1 MNIRMSPARRV
12 PPNFFGFG
20 FGLAGLG
27 EVWRVAEHYGHAP
40 AVVATGL
47 AVLSGLAWLA
57 VLLAYLRYAM
67 ADRPALPRDFA
78 DPALAPFL
86 SLALI
91 IPMFLAVLG
100 VVPYA
105 PRLGKLLFDV
115 FLALTVILGGWFT
128 GQWIY
133 GPLELDK
140 FHPGYLL
147 PTVAGALIGSDGA
160 AIVGQHRLAGV
171 MFGFGVLSWLTI
183 GSIIV
188 GRLFLRPPL
197 PTQLLPT
204 LTIEVAPAA
213 VASLAW
219 FDNHGDHID
228 AVTAML
234 AGYGLLMVLAQLRLL
249 PVYRRLPF
257 MPGTWSFAFSW
268 STVASA
274 ALHWLNDIRPAG
286 YQAEEYLVVAAI
298 SVLVSAIAARTLTAL
313 CRRDLLPQAIEAGPA
328 PPAQAAD
335 RAQGGTARA

>member
-1 MNIRMSPARRV
+1 MNIRMSRARRV
-12 PPNFFGFG
+12 PPNFFGIG

-27 EVWRVAEHYGHAP
+27 EVWRVAEHYGPVP
-40 AVVATGL
+40 AVVATVL
-47 AVLSGLAWLA
+47 AVLSALAWLA
-57 VLLAYLRYAM
+57 VLLAYLRYVM
-67 ADRPALPRDFA
+67 ADRLALARDFA

-86 SLALI
+86 ALALI

-100 VVPYA
+100 VAPYA
-105 PRLGKLLFDV
+105 PGLGKLLFDV
-115 FLALTVILGGWFT
+115 FLALTVIIGSWLT

-133 GPLELDK
+133 GPLELGK

-147 PTVAGALIGSDGA
+147 PTVAGGLIGSDGA
-160 AIVGQHRLAGV
+160 AVVGQHRLAEV
-171 MFGFGVLSWLTI
+171 MFGFGVLSWLTV
-183 GSIIV
+183 GSVIV

-228 AVTAML
+228 TVTAVL

-249 PVYRRLPF
+249 PAYRRLPF
-257 MPGTWSFAFSW
+257 MASTWSFAFSW
-268 STVASA
+268 SAVASA

-286 YQAEEYLVVAAI
+286 YQAEENLLVAAI
-298 SVLVSAIAARTLTAL
+298 STVICAIAARTLTAL
-313 CRRDLLPQAIEAGPA
+313 FRHELLPQAIEAAPASPALAADPALRGPA
-328 PPAQAAD
+328 EA
-335 RAQGGTARA
+335 

>member
-12 PPNFFGFG
+12 PPNFFGVG

-27 EVWRVAEHYGHAP
+27 EVWRVAGHYGRVP
-40 AVVATGL
+40 AVVATVL

-57 VLLAYLRYAM
+57 VLLAYLRYVM
-67 ADRPALPRDFA
+67 ADRPALARDFA

-115 FLALTVILGGWFT
+115 FLALTVILGSWLT

-147 PTVAGALIGSDGA
+147 PTVAGGLIGSDGA
-160 AIVGQHRLAGV
+160 AIVGQHRLAEV

-228 AVTAML
+228 VVTAAL

-249 PVYRRLPF
+249 PAYRRLPF

-268 STVASA
+268 SAVASA
-274 ALHWLNDIRPAG
+274 ALHWLNGIRPTG
-286 YQAEEYLVVAAI
+286 YHAEEYLLVAAI
-298 SVLVSAIAARTLTAL
+298 SMLISAIAARTMTAL
-313 CRRDLLPQAIEAGPA
+313 CRHELLPQAIEAAPA
-328 PPAQAAD
+328 PTGSGS
-335 RAQGGTARA
+335 RSRTARAG